1 MYPVYCVHHRQI
13 VKTVPVMLEEF
24 SISKKIVAENVKAEQ
39 KWNIITKKIHVSVS
53 FEVYANR

>member
-1 MYPVYCVHHRQI
+1 MYLVYCVHHRQI

-39 KWNIITKKIHVSVS
+39 KWNTITKKIPVSVS